1 MKKIVCYL
9 VPLLLVVSAQAQ
21 TKVLD
26 KSARKA
32 PEWIDGSRADYIITT
47 ATDGELEA
55 AKQRALDNVRKY
67 IIESV
72 AQNVTSTSEGA
83 VSQQTVNDQ
92 IVNFLDEYKSS
103 YQTQAASVPFL
114 KGISASR
121 VEEYYWEKRQDKA
134 SGAITYVYSILYPF
148 PGVELKSLVHEF
160 QKRDKEMYGI
170 YERLNAGIDGVN
182 SVEEIDR
189 AVAELN
195 PVINYLFDDVRKGQ
209 AKTLQNSYRSLYD
222 RITFA
227 TLLNVPGAY
236 TFNLLLDG
244 RPITTSQRIS
254 LKSDCATRLAA
265 EPKAEGIVVTYDYSG
280 CAWDEENGVT
290 AGFRFGGKSVPHKFF
305 FTIKKHR
312 LELWPEKTIY
322 FIAGGNDSLATDVEI
337 RMSIYSGLQTPYT
350 VKSLTM
356 EVPGISEPILLSSLD
371 LSFDAPEST
380 LLVTW
385 DKGSKAVR
393 AQHNRLNMLRG
404 NMEGEIEGA
413 IHRIDFSLPFK
424 ANW

>member
-1 MKKIVCYL
+1 MKKIICYL
-9 VPLLLVVSAQAQ
+9 LPLLLAFSAQAQ

-32 PEWIDGSRADYIITT
+32 PEWIEGSRADYIITT
-47 ATDGELEA
+47 ATDGELET

-72 AQNVTSTSEGA
+72 AQNVTSSSEGTTN
-83 VSQQTVNDQ
+83 QQTVNDQ
-92 IVNFLDEYKSS
+92 VVNFLDEYKSTF
-103 YQTQAASVPFL
+103 QTQAAPVPFL

-121 VEEYYWEKRQDKA
+121 IEEYYWEKRQDKA
-134 SGAITYVYSILYPF
+134 SGAVTYVYSILYPF
-148 PGVELKSLVHEF
+148 PSVELKSLVHEF

-170 YERLNAGIDGVN
+170 YERLSAGIDGVN

-195 PVINYLFDDVRKGQ
+195 PVINYLFDDVRKRQ
-209 AKTLQNSYRSLYD
+209 AQTLQSNYRSLYD

-227 TLLNVPGAY
+227 PLLNVPGEY

-265 EPKAEGIVVTYDYSG
+265 EPKTGSIAVTYDYSG
-280 CAWDEENGVT
+280 CAWDEENGIT
-290 AGFRFGGKSVPHKFF
+290 AGFRFGGKSVPHRFF
-305 FTIKKHR
+305 FTVKKHR
-312 LELWPEKTIY
+312 LELWPEKTVY
-322 FIAGGNDSLATDVEI
+322 LTAKERDSLATDVEI
-337 RMSIYSGLQTPYT
+337 RMSVHSGLQTPYT
-350 VKSLTM
+350 VKALTL
-356 EVPGISEPILLSSLD
+356 EVPGISAPILLSPLD
-371 LSFDAPEST
+371 ISFQAPEST
-380 LLVTW
+380 LQVTW
-385 DKGSKAVR
+385 NKGSETLR
-393 AQHNRLNMLRG
+393 TQNNRLNMLRG
-404 NMEGEIEGA
+404 NMEVEIEGA

-424 ANW
+424 TNW